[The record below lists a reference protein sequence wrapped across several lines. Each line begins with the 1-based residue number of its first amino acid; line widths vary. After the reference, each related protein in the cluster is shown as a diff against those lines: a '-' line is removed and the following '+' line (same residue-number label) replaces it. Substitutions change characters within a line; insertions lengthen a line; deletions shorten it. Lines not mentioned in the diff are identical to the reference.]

1 MKCSHCQTDNT
12 KKNGHTHYGKQNY
25 YCHGCNRQFVE
36 GGQDWFI
43 KPSEK
48 VLIDKLLLERISL
61 SGICRVCNVSE
72 QWLLGYLKELYGNLP
87 DDLNADAVLPDITL
101 YLSDRMDEEISRIEA
116 IKKNSISLEE
126 YIEISDN
133 EVFTDKMDSCLYLS
147 DIENNDLLV
156 NQLYSKER
164 GVRVQYYGIQ
174 LDEMWTFVGNKHNK
188 QWLWLALNPVNRQI
202 IAFHVGGRGNVDAQL
217 FYEKI
222 PEIFKRN
229 AGFFS
234 DYWQSYVK
242 TFENE
247 NHFGVGKHSGLTAY
261 IERFNGTLRQRASRL
276 VRKALSFSKSLDNH
290 IGAIKYF
297 ICHYNLQM
305 KALHL

>member
-1 MKCSHCQTDNT
+1 M
-12 KKNGHTHYGKQNY
+12 
-25 YCHGCNRQFVE
+25 
-36 GGQDWFI
+36 
-43 KPSEK
+43 
-48 VLIDKLLLERISL
+48 
-61 SGICRVCNVSE
+61 
-72 QWLLGYLKELYGNLP
+72 
-87 DDLNADAVLPDITL
+87 
-101 YLSDRMDEEISRIEA
+101 
-116 IKKNSISLEE
+116 
-126 YIEISDN
+126 
-133 EVFTDKMDSCLYLS
+133 YLS

-174 LDEMWTFVGNKHNK
+174 LDEMWTFVGNKKNK

-202 IAFHVGGRGNVDAQL
+202 IAFHVGGRGSVDAQL

-222 PEIFKRN
+222 PEIFKAN

-242 TFENE
+242 TFEHE
-247 NHFGVGKHSGLTAY
+247 NHFGVGKDSGLTAY

-276 VRKALSFSKSLDNH
+276 VRKALSFSKSLENH

-297 ICHYNLQM
+297 ICHYNLQR